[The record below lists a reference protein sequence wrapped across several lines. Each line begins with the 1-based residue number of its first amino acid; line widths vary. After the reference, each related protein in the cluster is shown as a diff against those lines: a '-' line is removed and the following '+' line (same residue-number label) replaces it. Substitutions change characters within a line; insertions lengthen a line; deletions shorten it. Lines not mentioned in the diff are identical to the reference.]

1 MTKALVNL
9 AIGIQDPE
17 RVTVALL
24 VASRSAVLGKDTV
37 LFLTGEAVRL
47 AVPGFGADVAYPGCP
62 PLAEPLERF
71 ETAHGRYF
79 ACPYGID
86 SRSIDRGALKPCAE
100 VGGMAK
106 IWEWA
111 GDNPVL
117 TLSY

>member
-1 MTKALVNL
+1 MEKALINL
-9 AIGIQDPE
+9 TGGIDDPE

-47 AVPGFGADVAYPGCP
+47 AVPGFGADVAYDGCP
-62 PLAEPLERF
+62 PLAELLERF
-71 ETAHGRYF
+71 ETARGRYF

-86 SRSIDRGALKPCAE
+86 GRGIDRGALKPCAE
-100 VGGMAK
+100 VGGMTK

-111 GDNPVL
+111 GDDHVL
-117 TLSY
+117 SLSY